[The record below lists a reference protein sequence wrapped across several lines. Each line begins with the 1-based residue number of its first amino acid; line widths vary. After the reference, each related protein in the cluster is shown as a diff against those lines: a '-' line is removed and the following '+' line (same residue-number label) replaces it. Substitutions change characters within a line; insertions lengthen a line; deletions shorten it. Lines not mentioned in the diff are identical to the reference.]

1 MADLPKEIVDK
12 YRKERVLLDPYL
24 DWADAEGV
32 PVIEDFGVDLLA
44 VETAPWDRFGCRG
57 AIANLKG
64 RGNFCSTFLLDI
76 PPGAKTAPMRHLYED
91 VYYVLDGHGSTRVET
106 HDGRSHTFEWGPK
119 SLFALPVNAPHQ
131 IFNGSGREPARIAST
146 NNAAMVMNLYHSP
159 DFVFANGHWFVGREG
174 DEGRFA
180 GEGEMTPIRPGR
192 ILWDTNFVPDVGAFE
207 LKPWEA
213 RGAGSANMQFILA
226 EGILGAHASE
236 MPVGTYKKGH
246 RHGPGLHIFIVHGAG
261 YSLLWYEGDEDFH
274 RVEWRHGMVFA
285 PPNRMFHQ
293 HFGTRPE
300 PARYIAVGLG
310 SKRYPVLQLRRAGSE
325 NNRSDVSIKKGGRQ
339 IEYEDQDPRIHRLW
353 LEEIAKTGV
362 ESEMGKFFDEETL
375 RAEMKTDAAE

>member
-44 VETAPWDRFGCRG
+44 VETAPWDRFGCHG